1 MLEVTGEANNLAS
14 LAAARELYEEL
25 IEEVV
30 GGEKPYLSPGELE
43 SEHLRLSELALKEFD
58 RTRKMGGEEQSA
70 LYRKQLVEE
79 IEETLAQYK
88 AHNESKNIMN
98 VAGTPL
104 TLVFLWVVLY
114 LIAQVAGLVFLGP
127 LLVLANYLQLAVVLS
142 GMVWG
147 VTKYSGRW
155 PEVGQ
160 AIDGATASVW
170 DWMVKPLLGKAV
182 QNYVLSK

>member
-70 LYRKQLVEE
+70 L
-79 IEETLAQYK
+79 YK